1 MNRSGLMPDW
11 LRGYR
16 LAWLR
21 ADLVAGVTL
30 AAYLIPASIGDAS
43 LAGLPPQAG
52 LYSCAFAGLV
62 FWLFTRSRQT
72 VITVTSAL
80 SLLVGSSIGAMADG
94 DPSRFGALA
103 AATALL
109 VSALACLVALTRAGG
124 IVNFISEPVL
134 VGFKVGV
141 GLYLTTTQLPK
152 LCGFEG
158 GHGPFREQLCYFAG
172 HLDRIHPASLT
183 VGLAALA
190 LLFLGRRF
198 FPFKPLALPV
208 IVLSLLLG
216 AIFHPSDFGVKTLGH
231 FQQSVP
237 LPGPPSGLVWDDLH
251 ALLPLAMACL
261 LLGGVETTAIGRV
274 FARKHAVV
282 FDGPRQFLALGAAN
296 LAAGLAQ
303 GYPVSGGMSQS
314 LVNDESGARSPL
326 SGLFAALL
334 TLILTVIGGGLLR
347 HLPLPVLAA
356 VVIFAV
362 TGLLKH
368 GDLRRLWRFS
378 RAEFAV
384 AMAALL
390 GVLVSGM
397 LMGVLIGAILS
408 LLLLL
413 HRSAYPHVTELG
425 RVPDTC
431 HFADHLRNPANA
443 RIPGV
448 FIFRIDGA
456 PLYYNVDYIRERF
469 FGLLDARTD
478 PVELVIL
485 DFGAVTAID
494 LAGVELLLHLR
505 HALLRKGIHLR
516 LAETHTT
523 VRKAL
528 ERSGF
533 VNRYGRI
540 EPDLNVDAILDQW
553 EKECGAKL
561 GNP

>member
-1 MNRSGLMPDW
+1 MSLPLPSW
-11 LRGYR
+11 LRAYR
-16 LAWLR
+16 LPWLR
-21 ADLVAGVTL
+21 ADLIAGVTL

-62 FWLFTRSRQT
+62 FWLFTQSRQT

-80 SLLVGSSIGAMADG
+80 SLLVGTSLGPLADG
-94 DPSRFGALA
+94 DAARFGALA
-103 AATALL
+103 AATALM
-109 VSALACLVALTRAGG
+109 VSALSCLVLLARAGG
-124 IVNFISEPVL
+124 VVNFISEPVL
-134 VGFKVGV
+134 VGFKLGV

-152 LCGFEG
+152 LCGFTG
-158 GHGPFREQLCYFAG
+158 GHGAFWDQLCHFG
-172 HLDRIHPASLT
+172 GNVHRIHPASLAA
-183 VGLAALA
+183 GLAALL
-190 LLFLGRRF
+190 LLFAGRRF

-208 IVLSLLLG
+208 VVLSLLPGAFIDPTGFGIRTLG
-216 AIFHPSDFGVKTLGH
+216 YFHQSLPLPCPPSDLTL
-231 FQQSVP
+231 S
-237 LPGPPSGLVWDDLH
+237 DLH
-251 ALLPLAMACL
+251 ALLPLAMACT

-274 FARKHAVV
+274 FARKHAAVYN
-282 FDGPRQFLALGAAN
+282 GPRQFLALGAAN

-314 LVNDESGARSPL
+314 MVNDESGARTPL

-334 TLILTVIGGGLLR
+334 TLILTVSSAGLLR

-362 TGLLKH
+362 TGLLNP

-378 RAEFAV
+378 RAEFTV

-390 GVLVSGM
+390 GVLASGM

-413 HRSAYPHVTELG
+413 HRSAFPHVTELG
-425 RVPDTC
+425 RVPGTC

-456 PLYYNVDYIRERF
+456 PLYYNVDHIRERF
-469 FGLLDARTD
+469 FDLLDARQD

-494 LAGVELLLHLR
+494 LAGVDLLIHLR
-505 HALLRKGIHLR
+505 HSLLRRDIQLR

-523 VRKAL
+523 VRRAL

-540 EPDLNVDAILDQW
+540 EPDLNVDAVLDRW
-553 EKECGAKL
+553 ETER
-561 GNP
+561 PS

>member
-1 MNRSGLMPDW
+1 MSLPLPSW
-11 LRGYR
+11 LRAYR
-16 LAWLR
+16 LPWLR
-21 ADLVAGVTL
+21 ADLIAGVTL

-62 FWLFTRSRQT
+62 FWLFTQSRQT

-80 SLLVGSSIGAMADG
+80 SLLVGTSLGPLADG
-94 DPSRFGALA
+94 DAARFGALA
-103 AATALL
+103 AATALM
-109 VSALACLVALTRAGG
+109 VSALSCLVLLARAGG
-124 IVNFISEPVL
+124 VVNFISEPVL
-134 VGFKVGV
+134 VGFKLGV

-152 LCGFEG
+152 LCGFTG
-158 GHGPFREQLCYFAG
+158 GHGAFWDQLCHFG
-172 HLDRIHPASLT
+172 GNVHRIHPASLAA
-183 VGLAALA
+183 GLAALL
-190 LLFLGRRF
+190 LLFAGRRF

-208 IVLSLLLG
+208 VVLSLLPG
-216 AIFHPSDFGVKTLGH
+216 AFIDPTGFGIRTLGYFH
-231 FQQSVP
+231 QSLP
-237 LPGPPSGLVWDDLH
+237 LPCPPSGLTLSDLH
-251 ALLPLAMACL
+251 ALLPLAMACT

-274 FARKHAVV
+274 FARKHAAVYN
-282 FDGPRQFLALGAAN
+282 GPRQFLALGAAN

-314 LVNDESGARSPL
+314 MVNDESGARTPL

-334 TLILTVIGGGLLR
+334 TLVLTVSSAGLLR

-362 TGLLKH
+362 TGLLNP

-378 RAEFAV
+378 RAEFTV

-390 GVLVSGM
+390 GVLASGM

-413 HRSAYPHVTELG
+413 HRSAFPHVTELG
-425 RVPDTC
+425 RVPGTC

-456 PLYYNVDYIRERF
+456 PLYYNVDHIRERF
-469 FGLLDARTD
+469 FDLLDARQD

-494 LAGVELLLHLR
+494 LAGVDLLIHLR
-505 HALLRKGIHLR
+505 HSLLRRDIQLR

-523 VRKAL
+523 VRRAL

-540 EPDLNVDAILDQW
+540 EPDLNVDAVLDRW
-553 EKECGAKL
+553 ETER
-561 GNP
+561 PS

>member
-1 MNRSGLMPDW
+1 MSLPLPPW
-11 LRGYR
+11 LRAYR
-16 LAWLR
+16 LPWLR
-21 ADLVAGVTL
+21 ADLIAGVTL

-62 FWLFTRSRQT
+62 FWLFTQSRQT

-80 SLLVGSSIGAMADG
+80 SLLVGTSLGPLADG
-94 DPSRFGALA
+94 DAARFGSLA
-103 AATALL
+103 AATALM
-109 VSALACLVALTRAGG
+109 VSALSCLVLLARAGG
-124 IVNFISEPVL
+124 VVNFISEPVL

-152 LCGFEG
+152 LCGFTG
-158 GHGPFREQLCYFAG
+158 GHGVFWDQLCHFG
-172 HLDRIHPASLT
+172 GNLHRIHPASLAT
-183 VGLAALA
+183 GLATLL
-190 LLFLGRRF
+190 LLFAGRRF

-208 IVLSLLLG
+208 VVLSLVAG
-216 AIFHPSDFGVKTLGH
+216 AFIDPSSFGIHTLGH
-231 FQQSVP
+231 FHQAVP
-237 LPGPPSGLVWDDLH
+237 VPGPPSGLTREDLH
-251 ALLPLAMACL
+251 ALLPLAMACT

-274 FARKHAVV
+274 FARKHAAL
-282 FDGPRQFLALGAAN
+282 FNGPQQFLALGAAN

-314 LVNDESGARSPL
+314 LVNDESGARTPL

-334 TLILTVIGGGLLR
+334 TLILTVSSAGLLR

-362 TGLLKH
+362 TGLLNP

-390 GVLVSGM
+390 GVLASGM

-413 HRSAYPHVTELG
+413 HRSAFPHVTELG
-425 RVPDTC
+425 RVPGTC

-443 RIPGV
+443 RVPGV
-448 FIFRIDGA
+448 FILRIDGA
-456 PLYYNVDYIRERF
+456 LLYYNVDHIRERF
-469 FGLLDARTD
+469 FDLLDARQD

-494 LAGVELLLHLR
+494 LAGVDLLIHLR
-505 HALLRKGIHLR
+505 HSLLRRDIQLR

-523 VRKAL
+523 VRRAL

-540 EPDLNVDAILDQW
+540 EPDLNVDAVLDRW
-553 EKECGAKL
+553 ESER
-561 GNP
+561 PS